1 MKVILL
7 ENIEKLGNQGEVV
20 NVKRG
25 YARNYLIP
33 RDFALYAT
41 PYNMKRLGS
50 IQEELQAAEEIKIS
64 ELKNLAEKIASVKLT
79 FIRKA
84 DEQGS
89 MFGSVSDNDIVVAL
103 KEQDIN
109 IMRSNVQMEHHI
121 KELGEHNLQIKLHKD
136 VVANLNFVVEAE
148 AEVEVEAT
156 EEVRAEVETEVEA
169 E

>member
-50 IQEELQAAEEIKIS
+50 IQEELQAAEEKKIS
-64 ELKNLAEKIASVKLT
+64 ELKNLAEKIASIKLT
-79 FIRKA
+79 FDRKV

-89 MFGSVSDNDIVVAL
+89 MFGSVSENDIVHAL
-103 KEQDIN
+103 QAEGVDIH
-109 IMRSNVQMEHHI
+109 RSAVQMEHHT
-121 KELGEHNLQIKLHKD
+121 KELGEHSVHVRLHKE
-136 VVANLNFVVEAE
+136 VVADLSFVVQAEIEAE
-148 AEVEVEAT
+148 
-156 EEVRAEVETEVEA
+156 
-169 E
+169 